1 MSKVS
6 QANRVSEAQNPYTP
20 FGKYD
25 VNGISVLSVP
35 NNIMTISAIGENKFS
50 YVRKNTQDETIK
62 KIINT
67 DSDLFQIEL
76 APLLPLYDPSYKTDF
91 FFLRFM
97 EQLLVAEDSSAN
109 LSIPFPIEIGL
120 YLVGKTG
127 NGLVDSFS
135 CDPANSRFALYGT
148 PEEGRLCKY
157 AQVSYEGKCDPQPYV
172 HAEFEIRI
180 INELEEAAS
189 VGKIVFPASD
199 HDLYFD
205 GNKASL
211 DGLVA
216 KIKNRVGLHVIE
228 TIQNPI
234 SKPDRWALASR
245 AKEKTDYK
253 YSMERGFD

>member
-1 MSKVS
+1 MSKAS
-6 QANRVSEAQNPYTP
+6 QANRISEAQNQYAN

-25 VNGISVLSVP
+25 VNGILVLSVP

-50 YVRKNTQDETIK
+50 YVRKNAQNETIK

-76 APLLPLYDPSYKTDF
+76 APLLPLHTPSYKTDF

-97 EQLLVAEDSSAN
+97 EQLLIAEDSSAN

-120 YLVGKTG
+120 YLVGKTE

-148 PEEGRLCKY
+148 PEEGKLCKY
-157 AQVSYEGKCDPQPYV
+157 AQISYEGKGDPQPYI
-172 HAEFEIRI
+172 HAEFEIKI
-180 INELEEAAS
+180 VNELEEAVS

-205 GNKASL
+205 GNKATM
-211 DGLVA
+211 DGLLA

-228 TIQNPI
+228 TIQNPV
-234 SKPDRWALASR
+234 KPDGWMLASR
-245 AKEKTDYK
+245 GKEKTDYK